1 MQPAHI
7 IIRAGCKRFK
17 NLTMETKTD
26 VFINWIEDKL
36 IAYIPNAIQAVLILV
51 IGIFAIKIFR
61 RVITGIMTKRGDHD
75 PTLLKFVLDV
85 VTWILRAFIFVMVI
99 QALGVETTSFA
110 AAIAAAGLA
119 IGLSLQGSLSNFA
132 GGLLII
138 LFKPF
143 RIGDYIEAQGQ
154 GGTVNSIQIFS
165 TRIITSNNQVVYMPN
180 GTLSNNTIKN
190 FSQEPLRRAEVVLG
204 VGYNSNLKHV
214 KEVIYKVVKA
224 DDKILTEPAPSIEIK
239 GLAENS
245 VDLVVFLWAERPRYG
260 AMVSDFY
267 ENIKTA
273 FEQEGIEIPY
283 PQRDVH
289 VKNEDKK

>member
-1 MQPAHI
+1 MIQEETQLQLYVHQLTATVLAYVPNVIKAIFILI
-7 IIRAGCKRFK
+7 IG
-17 NLTMETKTD
+17 
-26 VFINWIEDKL
+26 L
-36 IAYIPNAIQAVLILV
+36 II
-51 IGIFAIKIFR
+51 IKIFR
-61 RVITGIMTKRGDHD
+61 RVITGIMTKNADHD

-85 VTWILRAFIFVMVI
+85 ATWILRAFIFVAVI
-99 QALGVETTSFA
+99 GALGVETTTFA
-110 AAIAAAGLA
+110 AAIGAAGLA

-180 GTLSNNTIKN
+180 GTLSNNTVKN
-190 FSQEPLRRAEVVLG
+190 FSQEPLRRAEVILS

-214 KEVIYKVVKA
+214 KDVIYKVIKA
-224 DDKILTEPAPSIEIK
+224 DDKILTEPAASIEVK

-245 VDLVVFLWAERPRYG
+245 VDLMVFLWAERPKFG

-267 ENIKTA
+267 ENIKEA
-273 FEQEGIEIPY
+273 FDKEGIEIPF
-283 PQRDVH
+283 PQCDVH
-289 VKNEDKK
+289 VKPDGKNTVA

>member
-1 MQPAHI
+1 MTQE
-7 IIRAGCKRFK
+7 
-17 NLTMETKTD
+17 ETQLQQYVHQFTATAVGYVPSLIKA
-26 VFINWIEDKL
+26 VFILCIGL
-36 IAYIPNAIQAVLILV
+36 II
-51 IGIFAIKIFR
+51 IKIFR
-61 RVITGIMTKRGDHD
+61 RVITGIMTKNADHD

-85 VTWILRAFIFVMVI
+85 FTWILRAFIFVAVI
-99 QALGVETTSFA
+99 GALGIETTTFA
-110 AAIAAAGLA
+110 AAIGAAGIA

-165 TRIITSNNQVVYMPN
+165 TRIITSNNQVVYLPN

-190 FSQEPLRRAEVVLG
+190 FSQEPLRRAEVVLS
-204 VGYNSNLKHV
+204 VGYNSDLKHV
-214 KEVIYKVVKA
+214 KDVIFEVIKH
-224 DDKILTEPAPSIEIK
+224 DDKILTEPAASIEIK

-245 VDLVVFLWAERPRYG
+245 VDLVVFLWAERPKYG
-260 AMVSDFY
+260 SMVSDFY
-267 ENIKTA
+267 ENIKVSFDKA
-273 FEQEGIEIPY
+273 GIEIPF

-289 VKNEDKK
+289 VKHSDKNTLA

>member
-1 MQPAHI
+1 MDT
-7 IIRAGCKRFK
+7 
-17 NLTMETKTD
+17 NTE
-26 VFINWIEDKL
+26 VFIHWIEDKL
-36 IAYIPNAIQAVLILV
+36 INYIPNVIQAVFILV

-61 RVITGIMTKRGDHD
+61 KVITGIMTKHEDHD

-85 VTWILRAFIFVMVI
+85 VTWILRAFIFVLVI

-180 GTLSNNTIKN
+180 GMLSNNTIKN
-190 FSQEPLRRAEVVLG
+190 YSQEPLRRAEVVLS
-204 VGYNSNLKHV
+204 VGYNSNLKKV
-214 KEVIYKVVKA
+214 KEVIYATIKS
-224 DDKILTEPAPSIEIK
+224 DSKILTEPAPGIEIK
-239 GLAENS
+239 SLAENS
-245 VDLVVFLWAERPRYG
+245 VDLVVFLWAERPKYG

-273 FEQEGIEIPY
+273 FEEAGIEIPF

-289 VKNEDKK
+289 VKNGEKK

>member
-1 MQPAHI
+1 
-7 IIRAGCKRFK
+7 
-17 NLTMETKTD
+17 MEEKTNVYLD
-26 VFINWIEDKL
+26 WAVQKLLGYVPNVIE
-36 IAYIPNAIQAVLILV
+36 AVAILV
-51 IGIFAIKIFR
+51 IGLLIIKIFR
-61 RVITGIMTKRGDHD
+61 RIITGIMTKHEDHD

-85 VTWILRAFIFVMVI
+85 FTWVLRAFIFVLII
-99 QALGVETTSFA
+99 QALGVETTTFA
-110 AAIAAAGLA
+110 AVIAAAGLA
-119 IGLSLQGSLSNFA
+119 VGLSLQGSLSNFA

-204 VGYNSNLKHV
+204 VGYSSDLKHV
-214 KEVIYKVVKA
+214 KDIIYAVIKT
-224 DDKILTEPAPSIEIK
+224 DDKILTEPAPSIEVK
-239 GLAENS
+239 ELAENS
-245 VDLVVFLWAERPRYG
+245 VNLVVYLWAERPKYG

-267 ENIKTA
+267 ENIKSS
-273 FEQEGIEIPY
+273 FEQENIEIPF

-289 VKNEDKK
+289 LKTNNKNSAE